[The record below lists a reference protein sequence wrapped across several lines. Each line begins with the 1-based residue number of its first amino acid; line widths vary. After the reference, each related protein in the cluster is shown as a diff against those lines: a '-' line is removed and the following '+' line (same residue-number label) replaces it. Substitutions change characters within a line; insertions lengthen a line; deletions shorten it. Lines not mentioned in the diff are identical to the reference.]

1 MTCDPV
7 PMLSEDQARV
17 YDRQLRVWG
26 LDVQNRWVPSA
37 EGGKNQ
43 RVEKRVKTED
53 GGLKN
58 GV

>member
-1 MTCDPV
+1 
-7 PMLSEDQARV
+7 MLSEDQARV